1 MFVYL
6 FQSRTCARALTTDV
20 TARNLP
26 SRTAASP
33 WMFVKVLQINKYRP
47 PRCIADFDD
56 ALRQL
61 DQFGY
66 YIWIHKQLA
75 PPRAVAAS
83 GRAASSPAGA
93 ASRTRRILLTGRICC
108 GWEGCGTA

>member
-6 FQSRTCARALTTDV
+6 FQSRTSARALTTDV

-26 SRTAASP
+26 SRTAASH

-66 YIWIHKQLA
+66 YILDPQTA
-75 PPRAVAAS
+75 C
-83 GRAASSPAGA
+83 A
-93 ASRTRRILLTGRICC
+93 ASRRCCQWTRSQ
-108 GWEGCGTA
+108 

>member
-6 FQSRTCARALTTDV
+6 FQNRTSARALTTDV

-26 SRTAASP
+26 SRTAASH

-47 PRCIADFDD
+47 PGASLTLTMRSASWTNS
-56 ALRQL
+56 ATTS
-61 DQFGY
+61 
-66 YIWIHKQLA
+66 WIHKQLA

-93 ASRTRRILLTGRICC
+93 GAHL
-108 GWEGCGTA
+108 